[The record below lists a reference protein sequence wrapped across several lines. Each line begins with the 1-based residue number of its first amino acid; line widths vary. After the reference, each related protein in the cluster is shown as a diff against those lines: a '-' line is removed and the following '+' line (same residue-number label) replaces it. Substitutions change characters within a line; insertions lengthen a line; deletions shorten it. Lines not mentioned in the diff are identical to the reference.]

1 MDGAHAGDEPVAHAT
16 EVPNV
21 LENTVQSTDAKD
33 TSTAQAE
40 TRVDA
45 PTMPDPNTDAA
56 PNAPEA
62 QSDAP
67 EAKNPAPVNEGGR
80 TAPESDA
87 GKEATSQSVAGPES
101 EGAPAEA
108 PAEAATE
115 SRAEQAQPVT
125 EDAPAHEEPMQDA
138 QDAPH
143 EPTQGASSAAPT
155 MDNEPA
161 SKPDEA
167 PKEDVPKKDV
177 PKEDTVT
184 KSVPKEDTP
193 KEDTATENAS
203 KEDVPNES
211 ASKEDTP
218 KDDTNSGKTDASKSK
233 PTEPTRPKSRRVA
246 LLTQPLGTPVERTEA
261 PAPTDSEADKGSESD
276 ADRSGESDSENPTET
291 EEEGAEAAD
300 KSAEAMDEDSSDS
313 EEDDTGSASRKRP
326 RSPSPEEDEP
336 ESVYS
341 GPPPR
346 PTIRLEVEVHP
357 GGSSKSDYIIPVP
370 KLSVSRMQSKYPKWA
385 AWYSATHLESES
397 SHASY
402 QPVGLSEQELENLG
416 GLAKLLQKYP
426 TQGTSG
432 NPRKR
437 RADEYDV
444 GSYDTKDPFVDDS
457 ELGMDEPTHIVKT
470 RSDGF
475 YVALGPVEL
484 ARAKMT
490 RPSSRSESAF
500 RSSIGSLGAREG
512 WAGYARQ
519 TNKLLAKRAASK
531 KGQGPRTDKAESEA
545 APTPPADGTPSE
557 PEPAPPRPVPEP
569 KPAAEPSPPASR
581 RDKAEKKKN
590 KYPVQPVHPQLQSMF
605 DHLKTLVQRAS
616 FAVKTKF
623 PPELKPP
630 LIDTAKLAVELD
642 EYNENFFNYLPS
654 IFPYNRFTMMVC
666 RLPNPEIDET
676 RVFPQAHGVL
686 SRAAGRTP

>member
-16 EVPNV
+16 NVPSV
-21 LENTVQSTDAKD
+21 LENSTRTTDTKD
-33 TSTAQAE
+33 TSAAEVE

-56 PNAPEA
+56 PREPEAHSGAPEA
-62 QSDAP
+62 EQ
-67 EAKNPAPVNEGGR
+67 PAPVNEEDR
-80 TAPESDA
+80 SEPESEA
-87 GKEATSQSVAGPES
+87 GKEAMSQSVPGTES
-101 EGAPAEA
+101 EAASAEA
-108 PAEAATE
+108 PTEGATKGPTEKTRAATE
-115 SRAEQAQPVT
+115 SEPQSASSTPAQG
-125 EDAPAHEEPMQDA
+125 EPMHDE
-138 QDAPH
+138 QDAPQ
-143 EPTQGASSAAPT
+143 EPAQDASSAAPT
-155 MDNEPA
+155 TDKEPA
-161 SKPDEA
+161 SKPDDA
-167 PKEDVPKKDV
+167 PKEDA
-177 PKEDTVT
+177 PKEDA
-184 KSVPKEDTP
+184 PKEDAANG
-193 KEDTATENAS
+193 DLS
-203 KEDVPNES
+203 KEDP
-211 ASKEDTP
+211 P
-218 KDDTNSGKTDASKSK
+218 KDDTSKSDAPKSSALKPDTKPDAPKSK

-261 PAPTDSEADKGSESD
+261 SPAPTDSEADKGSASD
-276 ADRSGESDSENPTET
+276 TDRSGESDTENPTET
-291 EEEGAEAAD
+291 EEDGAEAAD

-313 EEDDTGSASRKRP
+313 GEDDTGSASRKRP

-370 KLSVSRMQSKYPKWA
+370 KLSVSRMQSKHPKWA
-385 AWYSATHLESES
+385 AWYSATYLEGES

-402 QPVGLSEQELENLG
+402 QPVGLSEQELEDLG

-426 TQGTSG
+426 SQNTSG

-531 KGQGPRTDKAESEA
+531 KGHGPRTDKGESET

-557 PEPAPPRPVPEP
+557 PEPSPAPPRPAPEP
-569 KPAAEPSPPASR
+569 KPAAEPSPPASG

-590 KYPVQPVHPQLQSMF
+590 KYPTHPVHPQLQTMF

-654 IFPYNRFTMMVC
+654 IFPYNRFTMMVR

-686 SRAAGRTP
+686 SRAARRAS